1 MSAVL
6 RIGGDLSQIEKS
18 FSGVSA
24 CPSFARERGKGNHLS
39 DGSYC
44 GLAILKEMKKVL
56 AELGKPSDI
65 VTPVRKPK
73 EKVETPKEQ
82 PKGMVC
88 PECGEPLIKTNG
100 CVSCTNCGF
109 SFCG

>member
-1 MSAVL
+1 MSCIL
-6 RIGGDLSQIEKS
+6 RIGGNLSQIEKS
-18 FSGVSA
+18 FRGVSA

-39 DGSYC
+39 AGGHCGS
-44 GLAILKEMKKVL
+44 AILKEMMKVL
-56 AELGKPSDI
+56 SELEKHGDI
-65 VTPVRKPK
+65 VTPIRKPK
-73 EKVETPKEQ
+73 AKVETPKEQ

>member
-1 MSAVL
+1 MSSIL
-6 RIGGDLSQIEKS
+6 RIGGNLNQIEKS

-24 CPSFARERGKGNHLS
+24 CPSFTRERGKGNHLS

-56 AELGKPSDI
+56 AELEKPSTA
-65 VTPVRKPK
+65 TPNV
-73 EKVETPKEQ
+73 EKKQRVETPKEQ
-82 PKGMVC
+82 PKGMGC

-100 CVSCTNCGF
+100 CDSCPNCGF
-109 SFCG
+109 SKCG